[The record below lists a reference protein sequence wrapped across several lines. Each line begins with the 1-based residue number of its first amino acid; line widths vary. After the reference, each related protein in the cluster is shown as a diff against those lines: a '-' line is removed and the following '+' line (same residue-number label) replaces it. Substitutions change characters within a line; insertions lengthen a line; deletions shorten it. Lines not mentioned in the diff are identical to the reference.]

1 MPYANQPSLFLSE
14 LTEENIKFCIEDT
27 DLSVANSIRRAFIA
41 ETPIIAIDW
50 VQLEENSTVLSDEF
64 ISHRIGLI
72 PFTSD
77 ERVEQMQYSRDCI
90 CTDYCPECS
99 VEFTLDVKCA
109 DDHTRNVTTDDLV
122 SSDARVIPV
131 TSKHRED
138 ETSEYGESDD
148 ILIVKLRKGQ
158 TLKLKAYAVK
168 GFGKEH
174 AKWNPTTGVAFE
186 YDPDNSLRH
195 TIYPIPEEWHK
206 SEYSELAENV
216 YQADYEPLGKPNKYY
231 FNVESAG
238 SLRPENIVRMGIAG
252 LKKKLSDLQ
261 NQLNIEAQTD
271 ALAIN

>member
-1 MPYANQPSLFLSE
+1 MPYANQPSLYLSE
-14 LTEENIKFCIEDT
+14 LTEENIKFHIEDT
-27 DLSVANSIRRAFIA
+27 DLSVANSLRRVFMA

-77 ERVEQMQYSRDCI
+77 ERVEQMQYSRDCT

-99 VEFTLDVKCA
+99 VEFTLDVKCL
-109 DDHTRNVTTDDLV
+109 DDHTRNVTTADLK
-122 SSDARVIPV
+122 SSDSRVIPV
-131 TSKHRED
+131 TSRHRED
-138 ETSEYGESDD
+138 EASEYGESDD
-148 ILIVKLRKGQ
+148 ILVVKLRKGQ
-158 TLKLKAYAVK
+158 SLKLKAYAVK

-206 SEYSELAENV
+206 SEYSELNENS
-216 YQADYEPLGKPNKYY
+216 YQADYDPLGKPNKYY
-231 FNVESAG
+231 LNVESAG
-238 SLRPENIVRMGIAG
+238 SLRPENIVLMGIAS